1 MSYNYNAHL
10 KEKEGWERSEFPIL
24 CETCLGDNPYVRMT
38 RAEFDKECKICLR
51 PFTVFRWRPGTNSR
65 YKKTEVCQVCAKL
78 KNVCQTCL
86 LDLEFGLPVQVRD
99 SVNPTAEQMPTSE
112 AGREYYM
119 DLATRRVENE
129 DLFGKFE
136 PSAMIQKLA
145 RTTPYYKRNRAH
157 ICSFFV
163 KGECKRGAECPYRHE
178 MPETGELS
186 VQNIKDRYHGNN
198 DPVANKLLKKAETFA
213 KITAPEDTDIS
224 TLYIGGLD
232 PLKITE
238 EDLRDTMYSY
248 GEIRSLKI
256 VAHQNCAFV
265 TYTTREG
272 AEKAA
277 EALFNKMYIKGC
289 FLRVSWGKPASAQA
303 PFGAALDSD
312 STFFSLPAPVGD
324 QPPPPGVTF
333 VPPPA
338 SVPAPG
344 TGARPYY
351 PSMDPSQQGSR
362 PAKPE

>member
-1 MSYNYNAHL
+1 
-10 KEKEGWERSEFPIL
+10 
-24 CETCLGDNPYVRMT
+24 
-38 RAEFDKECKICLR
+38 
-51 PFTVFRWRPGTNSR
+51 
-65 YKKTEVCQVCAKL
+65 
-78 KNVCQTCL
+78 
-86 LDLEFGLPVQVRD
+86 
-99 SVNPTAEQMPTSE
+99 
-112 AGREYYM
+112 
-119 DLATRRVENE
+119 
-129 DLFGKFE
+129 
-136 PSAMIQKLA
+136 MIQKLA

-178 MPETGELS
+178 MPETGDLS

-213 KITAPEDTDIS
+213 KLTAPEDTDIS

-238 EDLRDTMYSY
+238 EDLRDTMYAY

-272 AEKAA
+272 AEKAT

-289 FLRVSWGKPASAQA
+289 FLKVSWGKPASAQT
-303 PFGAALDSD
+303 PFGQLPETDQ
-312 STFFSLPAPVGD
+312 STFFSLPEGAQQ
-324 QPPPPGVTF
+324 QPPPPGAPFYVSP
-333 VPPPA
+333 V

-344 TGARPYY
+344 MGNRPYY
-351 PSMDPSQQGSR
+351 PSMDPSQQGSK
-362 PAKPE
+362 PNKPE